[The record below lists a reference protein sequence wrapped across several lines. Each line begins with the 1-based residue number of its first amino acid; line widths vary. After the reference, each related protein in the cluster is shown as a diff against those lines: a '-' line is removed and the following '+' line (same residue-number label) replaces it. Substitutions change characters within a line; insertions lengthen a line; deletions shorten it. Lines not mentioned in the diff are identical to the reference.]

1 MSDIADLRSTIVP
14 KSDQLNAE
22 QLLATDLTITITD
35 VRMGSEDQ
43 PVILNYSNDEGRP
56 YKPCKTM
63 RKLLIFAWGED
74 GRNWIGKSMTLYN
87 DQAVRFGGMVVGGI
101 RISHLSHIEREISLS
116 LTATK
121 GKKAQ
126 HTILPLEVVTLQDV
140 LAAIAA
146 ATDRNGMNAAKAQAL
161 KLTVAQDAQKAQ
173 DAYNARMKELRGGAS
188 GAKPRQQP
196 EPPPADET
204 FFSAL
209 TVNQVLVEISKA
221 TDVDVL
227 DLAMDGFR
235 SEGGFNAE
243 QMETID
249 AAYQNHREIL
259 LGA

>member
-1 MSDIADLRSTIVP
+1 MSDVTDLRSTIIP

-22 QLLATDLTITITD
+22 QLLAGDTTITVTD

-43 PVILNYSNDEGRP
+43 PVILHYENDEGRP

-74 GRNWIGKSMTLYN
+74 GRGWVGKSMTLYN

-126 HTILPLEVVTLQDV
+126 HTILPLDLVTLQDV

-146 ATDRNGMNAAKAQAL
+146 ATDRNAMNAAKVKAL
-161 KLTVAQDAQKAQ
+161 KLIGEVDAQKAQ
-173 DAYNARMKELRGGAS
+173 DAYNARMKELRGAAPS
-188 GAKPRQQP
+188 TKHQP
-196 EPPPADET
+196 
-204 FFSAL
+204 AL
-209 TVNQVLVEISKA
+209 STVVTEIIAEINKA

-235 SEGGFNAE
+235 SD
-243 QMETID
+243 ETLSKNDTAAID
-249 AAYQNHREIL
+249 AEYHSRREIL

>member
-1 MSDIADLRSTIVP
+1 MSDVTDLRGTIVP

-22 QLLATDLTITITD
+22 QLLAGDTTITVTD

-43 PVILNYSNDEGRP
+43 PVILHYENDEGRP

-74 GRNWIGKSMTLYN
+74 GRQWVGKSITLYN

-126 HTILPLEVVTLQDV
+126 HTILPLQVLRVDDV
-140 LAAIAA
+140 LKAIAS
-146 ATDRNGMNAAKAQAL
+146 ATDRNAMNAAKAMAM
-161 KLTVAQDAQKAQ
+161 KLTGERDAQIAQ
-173 DAYNARMKELRGGAS
+173 DAYNARMKELRGGGS
-188 GAKPRQQP
+188 TTRRQPDP
-196 EPPPADET
+196 EPL
-204 FFSAL
+204 SAVA
-209 TVNQVLVEISKA
+209 TEIIAEINKA
-221 TDVDVL
+221 VDIDIL

-235 SEGGFNAE
+235 SDDSIAPAD
-243 QMETID
+243 MEKID
-249 AAYQNHREIL
+249 AAYKARRREL
-259 LGA
+259 EA